1 MSRNLTISTVPDN
14 GLDTQEFIQA
24 QTAASRVF
32 GRDKDAKI
40 IFEGNSAYV
49 RSDGAICYPSLAE
62 GSRMTK
68 ENVLVSRGYA
78 DHESSHKRYTHM
90 NTVKKFIKDCEATDN
105 GLLRS
110 TANAVED
117 LRVDHL
123 AIRDYSGAKANLEAT
138 CESVYNEFLE
148 AVEENPEL
156 GQDFNVTMPLMI
168 TAEGRKRMGYNAPS
182 IQKTLDVM
190 TPEQRSKIEAYV
202 DLAIE
207 CRNPDPLRGTKET
220 IAVSKAIVKA
230 KAEGDAQEESGADK
244 PKSSGESSDD
254 SSGDGGDEPES
265 DEGDDEGDGD
275 DGGESDGDDESDTD
289 PTETDSSDTDIKLG
303 GSSNPIEFDDMRER
317 SLTKTFKNHVKSS
330 DDTYRP
336 FSTEH
341 DQYSRL
347 GDSTS
352 MGKHMASIASISMYE
367 DEVRKLSGKTST
379 MARKLERALLSTQKR
394 DWEVAREVGV
404 LDPKRLSRVV
414 TGSRNVFRMRE
425 DRKEVDTAVS
435 VMIDLSGSMHGREVL
450 LAKQVAIAL
459 SLVMEKAG
467 VSYEVLGFNNYYLND
482 GNGTGVGAGNFSNDL
497 VGGSSVR
504 KEFLKRANEAMLNAR
519 RSRKST
525 GGFSRYEP
533 VQVYEFKGFDKR
545 LVQERLG
552 LGVIGRLAGGHN
564 SDSEAVSIA
573 SGHLKRRPEKKKI
586 LFVLS
591 DGQPAVSCD
600 FGTNH
605 LAQHLRNQIEQVG
618 KHGIDCVGIGI
629 RSEAVKH
636 FYPNYVVVNNLDDL
650 PKQAFDQLARL
661 LVGDRFK
668 VDNSELM
675 GSNKAR

>member
-1 MSRNLTISTVPDN
+1 MSRNLTITTVPEH

-90 NTVKKFIKDCEATDN
+90 GTIKKFIGECEKSDN

-110 TANAVED
+110 TQNAVED

-148 AVEENPEL
+148 VVENNPEL
-156 GQDFNVTMPLMI
+156 GVDFDVTLPLMI
-168 TAEGRKRMGYNAPS
+168 TAEGRKRMGYNIPS

-190 TPEQRSKIEAYV
+190 TDEQRAKVEAFV

-207 CRNPDPLRGTKET
+207 CRNPDPIRGTKET
-220 IAVSKAIVKA
+220 IAVSRAIVSA
-230 KAEGDAQEESGADK
+230 KE
-244 PKSSGESSDD
+244 KS
-254 SSGDGGDEPES
+254 DEES
-265 DEGDDEGDGD
+265 DEESEGRSEGKGDELASSDSSDSSDASDEGDGD
-275 DGGESDGDDESDTD
+275 EGEGGDEGDGDGDGFTPRNRDSSESDARLE
-289 PTETDSSDTDIKLG
+289 
-303 GSSNPIEFDDMRER
+303 GSSKPLEFDDFRKR
-317 SLTKTFKNHVKSS
+317 SLEKTFSNHVRSDSS
-330 DDTYRP
+330 TYRP
-336 FSTEH
+336 FSTEY

-347 GDSTS
+347 GDETS
-352 MGKHMASIASISMYE
+352 MGKYMAQIAEIRLYE
-367 DEVRKLSGKTST
+367 DEVRALSGKTST

-394 DWEVAREVGV
+394 DWEIAREVGV
-404 LDPKRLSRVV
+404 LDPKRLSRVI

-435 VMIDLSGSMHGREVL
+435 VMIDLSGSMYGYEAR
-450 LAKQVAIAL
+450 LAQQVAIAL
-459 SLVMEKAG
+459 SLVMEKSG
-467 VSYEVLGFNNYYLND
+467 VSYEVLGFNNYYVNTD
-482 GNGTGVGAGNFSNDL
+482 SPSVGAGCFSNAL
-497 VGGSSVR
+497 AGSP
-504 KEFLKRANEAMLNAR
+504 AR
-519 RSRKST
+519 RREFVNRARAAMS
-525 GGFSRYEP
+525 GGDQFSRYEP
-533 VQVYEFKGFDKR
+533 VQIYEFKGFDKR

-552 LGVIGRLAGGHN
+552 LGVINRLAGGHN
-564 SDSEAVSIA
+564 SDSEAVSVA
-573 SGHLKRRPEKKKI
+573 ANHLKRRPETKKI

-605 LAQHLRNQIEQVG
+605 LAQHLRNQVAEVG

-629 RSEAVKH
+629 KSEAVKH
-636 FYPNYVVVNNLDDL
+636 FYPNYVVVNDLDDL

-661 LVGDRFK
+661 LVGERFK
-668 VDNSELM
+668 VDNSDLM
-675 GSNKAR
+675 SPSMAR

>member
-1 MSRNLTISTVPDN
+1 MSRNLTIATVPEH
-14 GLDTQEFIQA
+14 GLDTQEFIAA

-62 GSRMTK
+62 GSQMTK
-68 ENVLVSRGYA
+68 DNVLVSRGYA

-90 NTVKKFIKDCEATDN
+90 STVKKFIKECEQTDN
-105 GLLRS
+105 SLLRS

-138 CESVYNEFLE
+138 CESVYNEFLD
-148 AVEENPEL
+148 AVKESPEL
-156 GQDFNVTMPLMI
+156 GQDFDVTMPLMI

-190 TPEQRSKIEAYV
+190 TPDQLAKIESFV

-220 IAVSKAIVKA
+220 IAVSKAIVEA
-230 KAEGDAQEESGADK
+230 KEKSDTEEES
-244 PKSSGESSDD
+244 PKSKPRGE
-254 SSGDGGDEPES
+254 GEGEGEEGEVGG
-265 DEGDDEGDGD
+265 GDGD
-275 DGGESDGDDESDTD
+275 EDEGEGEGEDDGEGEGSPEPEPRDQ
-289 PTETDSSDTDIKLG
+289 DSSLEEPG
-303 GSSNPIEFDDMRER
+303 LSGSKKPIEFDDFRQR
-317 SLTKTFKNHVKSS
+317 SLTKTFSNHVKSS
-330 DDTYRP
+330 HDTYRP

-347 GDSTS
+347 GDNTS
-352 MGKHMASIASISMYE
+352 MGKYMESIADISLYE
-367 DEVRKLSGKTST
+367 REVRKLSGKTST

-394 DWEVAREVGV
+394 DWDVAREVGV

-414 TGSRNVFRMRE
+414 TGSRNVFRERE

-435 VMIDLSGSMHGREVL
+435 VMIDLSGSMEGYEAR
-450 LAKQVAIAL
+450 LAQQVAIAL

-467 VSYEVLGFNNYYLND
+467 VSYEVLGFNNYFLHS
-482 GNGTGVGAGNFSNDL
+482 GSATTVGAGNFSNDL
-497 VGGSSVR
+497 AGGASVR
-504 KEFLKRANEAMLNAR
+504 RAFMKRAKDSLKG
-519 RSRKST
+519 SDQ
-525 GGFSRYEP
+525 FSRYEP
-533 VQVYEFKGFDKR
+533 VQLYEFKGFDKR

-552 LGVIGRLAGGHN
+552 LGVINRLAGGHN
-564 SDSEAVSIA
+564 SDSEAVSVSA
-573 SGHLKRRPEKKKI
+573 GHLRRRPEKKKI
-586 LFVLS
+586 MFVLS
-591 DGQPAVSCD
+591 DGQPCVSCD
-600 FGTNH
+600 FGSNH
-605 LAQHLRNQIEQVG
+605 LAQHLRNQINEVG

-629 RSEAVKH
+629 RSEAVRH
-636 FYPNYVVVNNLDDL
+636 FYPNYVVVRDLEDL
-650 PKQAFDQLARL
+650 PKQAFDQLAKL

-675 GSNKAR
+675 TNTAVR